1 MTPEQLEFSSNLQK
15 LHPEKAQ
22 KISKMLRFV
31 SSVKNDNVW
40 EQFSSELKDALAA
53 NDDKRLYLLEG
64 LMRRM
69 QGMLSEG
76 AVVVKPKKK
85 YWWVAVV
92 ILIACIIVYLSR
104 A

>member
-31 SSVKNDNVW
+31 SGVENDNVW

-53 NDDKRLYLLEG
+53 NDDKRIYLLEG

-69 QGMLSEG
+69 QGMLSDG
-76 AVVVKPKKK
+76 AVVAKPKKK
-85 YWWVAVV
+85 YWW
-92 ILIACIIVYLSR
+92 LIALALGLLFLIYLGW